1 MKATRTLMHAH
12 LLHVFLF
19 ISNSLF

>member
-12 LLHVFLF
+12 LLHVFFL
-19 ISNSLF
+19 